1 MKKAVLFDFDGVIA
15 DTEMKTLAYIEKLFF
30 KYGVVLSM
38 EEKISY
44 IGTDGKEPTRKLLEK
59 MESVKQWRNFWKKEG
74 HLGMYM
80 RTARI

>member
-44 IGTDGKEPTRKLLEK
+44 IRTDGKEPTRKLLEK
-59 MESVKQWRNFWKKEG
+59 NEICRTVEEFLGKKGAWEC
-74 HLGMYM
+74 
-80 RTARI
+80 I